1 MENFS
6 VVSLPES
13 ISYGI
18 TKRKR
23 TFAYEKIE
31 KLQNGKIAS
40 LLKINLNKIV
50 FDEHP
55 VYNEGKTGCKYC

>member
-1 MENFS
+1 MI
-6 VVSLPES
+6 SLVTGY
-13 ISYGI
+13 IIWALLRKNRKI
-18 TKRKR
+18 TGWKK
-23 TFAYEKIE
+23 
-31 KLQNGKIAS
+31 AS

>member
-23 TFAYEKIE
+23 TFVYEKIE
-31 KLQNGKIAS
+31 KLQNGKKPA
-40 LLKINLNKIV
+40 
-50 FDEHP
+50 
-55 VYNEGKTGCKYC
+55 Y